1 MKIKVPFI
9 RHDNNIVLM
18 ESALAKKE
26 TNGNNIVKSVTHGSD
41 YEIDLEDLLEA
52 AKDKLKKLKT
62 NTKSTSEELKE
73 VEDEIQAIESLHEN
87 YDESMSVF
95 RNT

>member
-1 MKIKVPFI
+1 
-9 RHDNNIVLM
+9 M

-26 TNGNNIVKSVTHGSD
+26 MNGDNNIVKSVTHGSD
-41 YEIDLEDLLEA
+41 YEIDLENLLEA
-52 AKDKLKKLKT
+52 AKDKLKKLKA

-73 VEDEIQAIESLHEN
+73 AENEIQTLESLHEN
-87 YDESMSVF
+87 YDESMDVF

>member
-1 MKIKVPFI
+1 MPFI
-9 RHDNNIVLM
+9 AHDNNTVLM
-18 ESALAKKE
+18 ESTLAKKE
-26 TNGNNIVKSVTHGSD
+26 TNGNNNIVESVTHGSD

-52 AKDKLKKLKT
+52 AKDKLKKLKA
-62 NTKSTSEELKE
+62 NAKSTDEELKE

>member
-1 MKIKVPFI
+1 MSFI
-9 RHDNNIVLM
+9 VHDNNTVLM

-26 TNGNNIVKSVTHGSD
+26 TNGNNNIVKPVTHGSD

-62 NTKSTSEELKE
+62 NAKSTDEELKDA
-73 VEDEIQAIESLHEN
+73 EDEIQAVESLHEN
-87 YDESMSVF
+87 YDESMNVF